1 MRCMTAQRSGAPL
14 FPTYPSARK
23 GAFILLI
30 TLVCYTQLCVARGR
44 RFCVSCYNG
53 PGNGLGWFLYFSVGW
68 ALKVGS
74 AAHGRFPAC
83 GSPGTAG
90 AAPPASWGRWGRG
103 HGHWGLCCPISSGE
117 ETRSIPADGHRSPRC
132 ISCAGHIILSP
143 CHAVSPSSSMPP
155 TRPQSL
161 QHPPSSPQHPNL
173 SSSPA
178 AGPRDGGEPKDSHYL
193 PSPTCFFSPKH
204 APVSQAVHHG
214 YSPQQSLSGILAVGC
229 IGKFRAPVLDGF
241 QSSQGV
247 FKAFTPPARG
257 GITSRLTTFYLNIFN
272 HRNGREKKKRINLL
286 LLFSSN
292 TSLVL
297 GAVHILSLC
306 IGDDIY
312 HGCTSFT
319 FFFYIYIFS
328 PAGS

>member
-1 MRCMTAQRSGAPL
+1 MDTAHLDASPA
-14 FPTYPSARK
+14 
-23 GAFILLI
+23 
-30 TLVCYTQLCVARGR
+30 LVTSSCPHVTQYL
-44 RFCVSCYNG
+44 
-53 PGNGLGWFLYFSVGW
+53 
-68 ALKVGS
+68 
-74 AAHGRFPAC
+74 H
-83 GSPGTAG
+83 
-90 AAPPASWGRWGRG
+90 PPPC
-103 HGHWGLCCPISSGE
+103 HPPVPNYC
-117 ETRSIPADGHRSPRC
+117 SIPSIP
-132 ISCAGHIILSP
+132 LP
-143 CHAVSPSSSMPP
+143 
-155 TRPQSL
+155 
-161 QHPPSSPQHPNL
+161 SPQHPNL

-178 AGPRDGGEPKDSHYL
+178 AGPRDRVEPKDSHYL

-229 IGKFRAPVLDGF
+229 IGKFRAPLLDPF

-247 FKAFTPPARG
+247 FKAFAPPARG

>member
-1 MRCMTAQRSGAPL
+1 MVSLFLRGLGAKGRQRCPRPLPRVRLPGDCWCCSSCKLGQVGTWPRSLGALLPNIQRGGDEEHPCRWTLLTSMHL
-14 FPTYPSARK
+14 LRWSHHPSPMSRSIS
-23 GAFILLI
+23 ILLHATHPSPI
-30 TLVCYTQLCVARGR
+30 T
-44 RFCVSCYNG
+44 
-53 PGNGLGWFLYFSVGW
+53 
-68 ALKVGS
+68 
-74 AAHGRFPAC
+74 AA
-83 GSPGTAG
+83 S
-90 AAPPASWGRWGRG
+90 PASPYQALSIQTSPRVRQQTPGRG
-103 HGHWGLCCPISSGE
+103 
-117 ETRSIPADGHRSPRC
+117 
-132 ISCAGHIILSP
+132 LSQK
-143 CHAVSPSSSMPP
+143 
-155 TRPQSL
+155 T
-161 QHPPSSPQHPNL
+161 
-173 SSSPA
+173 
-178 AGPRDGGEPKDSHYL
+178 HYL

-229 IGKFRAPVLDGF
+229 IGKFRAPVLDRF

-247 FKAFTPPARG
+247 FKAFAPPARG

-272 HRNGREKKKRINLL
+272 HRNGREKKKKRINLL